1 MALRIILF
9 SCLALMGLVGSP
21 GRAQLG
27 ASNLPD
33 LPDLSGAIE
42 QSVKTPPPAPKGTL
56 FRSGLSVPSLHPGAA
71 ATDIARQMRV
81 SIEAKTGP
89 NPAMKNLEAAMPG
102 LITTLKAALVKQG
115 LAKRDLGVATGL
127 FFVGNWETANHRTL
141 SDAAERAVI
150 RAVSTIVG
158 GQWKA
163 RFSTM
168 SPAAKEKAYESL
180 LADTALLSVFAPSF
194 DKSGK
199 TQEAAGIRRAAG
211 ALFQKVVGT
220 PPSEVSISADGRITR
235 AASAGPIRSVPK
247 QAVAAPTAR
256 PGGGVKASQIAG
268 IYCQPSYGGGAGGAV
283 SVSYEPVL
291 ALKDG
296 TYCGGFEVPPSDLDI
311 AASRRAHPR
320 QWGRWRGTANST
332 QTAGDGG
339 GAAASAARP

>member
-1 MALRIILF
+1 M
-9 SCLALMGLVGSP
+9 
-21 GRAQLG
+21 
-27 ASNLPD
+27 
-33 LPDLSGAIE
+33 
-42 QSVKTPPPAPKGTL
+42 
-56 FRSGLSVPSLHPGAA
+56 
-71 ATDIARQMRV
+71 
-81 SIEAKTGP
+81 
-89 NPAMKNLEAAMPG
+89 
-102 LITTLKAALVKQG
+102 
-115 LAKRDLGVATGL
+115 
-127 FFVGNWETANHRTL
+127 
-141 SDAAERAVI
+141 
-150 RAVSTIVG
+150 
-158 GQWKA
+158 
-163 RFSTM
+163 
-168 SPAAKEKAYESL
+168 
-180 LADTALLSVFAPSF
+180 FAPSF
-194 DKSGK
+194 DKAGK

-332 QTAGDGG
+332 QTVNSKGVWEKSGWIGPLPTPPARLSGTYTRVSGG
-339 GAAASAARP
+339 GNTALGENVMVSFQNSYTFSPGGQFRSGSTTSANTNSVVAGSSRKNSGTYQISGNAITMHFANGTVQRWSYARTADGLLSLHGDAFTTE